1 MPRLV
6 RHDATGQLEIPP
18 QKDSVWICQCGLS
31 QDLPFCDSSHER
43 TADEPVGEVC
53 VYDKQRM
60 KVVERRK
67 DE

>member
-6 RHDATGQLEIPP
+6 RHDATGPFEVPP
-18 QKDSVWICQCGLS
+18 QKDTIWICQCGLS

-43 TADEPVGEVC
+43 CATEKTGEVH
-53 VYDKQRM
+53 VYDKARQ
-60 KVVERRK
+60 KIVETRR